1 MAWAALLGNP
11 NIPLQYDSS
20 SEISMIPRRG
30 VLSEELAGRIKGS
43 GIVRD
48 KEVEPIVDSIA
59 SLSLNDAPSR

>member
-1 MAWAALLGNP
+1 
-11 NIPLQYDSS
+11 
-20 SEISMIPRRG
+20 MIPRRG